1 MARIVMAD
9 DGVVFDGKSL
19 EHSPLGG
26 AESAFINLAEAFV
39 KRGHEVIACNNCE
52 APLSYKGI
60 DWRPIKNGLP
70 EEADLYIANRGDKLI
85 LGMPKAKRTVFWV
98 HNPARYLMKWRYL
111 WKLAVKRPTM
121 IFGGEYHAST
131 FPSWLPLCEKI
142 IIPLGLPDIFCDAA
156 PVSVPPSPPQAIF
169 VSNPLR
175 GLDWLL
181 NLWEERIKP
190 YAPES
195 ELHVFSGSSVYNLK
209 DEKKNQQMKA
219 VLEKAEKMAD
229 AGVKVRTPVTKELL
243 LEELQKSRVLL
254 YRGDINE
261 TFCLA
266 VGEAQ
271 AAGVPAVV
279 KPIGSV
285 TERVVHGLTGVIADD
300 DEAFA
305 QAAVELLTDDEQW
318 RYMKNGAISTQ
329 RDWRWDN
336 AAEAFEMLIP
346 ELHKKGK

>member
-1 MARIVMAD
+1 
-9 DGVVFDGKSL
+9 
-19 EHSPLGG
+19 
-26 AESAFINLAEAFV
+26 
-39 KRGHEVIACNNCE
+39 
-52 APLSYKGI
+52 
-60 DWRPIKNGLP
+60 
-70 EEADLYIANRGDKLI
+70 
-85 LGMPKAKRTVFWV
+85 
-98 HNPARYLMKWRYL
+98 
-111 WKLAVKRPTM
+111 
-121 IFGGEYHAST
+121 FGGEYHAST
-131 FPSWLPLCEKI
+131 FPSWLNIWEKV

-156 PVSVPPSPPQAIF
+156 PVSKAPASRAIF

-181 NLWEERIKP
+181 DLWEKRIKP
-190 YAPES
+190 YAPEA
-195 ELHVFSGSSVYNLK
+195 EIHVFSGATVYNLK

-229 AGVKVRTPVTKELL
+229 AGVKIRTPVMKTKL
-243 LEELQKSRVLL
+243 LEEMQKSRVLL

-285 TERVVHGLTGVIADD
+285 TERVVHGLTGIVADD

-305 QAAVELLTDDEQW
+305 QAAVKLLTDDDEW
-318 RYMKNGAISTQ
+318 HYMKNGAIATQ

-346 ELHKKGK
+346 KQ